1 MVFRLTILGSSSA
14 LPTAKRYPTAHLLNA
29 NERFFLIDC
38 GEGTQMQLR
47 KYKFNFS
54 KINHIFISHLHG
66 DHIFGLPG
74 LLSTMHLLGRKNDL
88 HIYGPA
94 ALEEILKLNR
104 GEEDYLNY
112 FKVIFHRTGHKRK
125 NLIYSGKNIN
135 VWSIPL
141 KHRVETTGFLF
152 EEKSMG
158 LNIKKEAIELYSPGI
173 EQIANIKNGDDLILE
188 DGSRV
193 DNNDLTQPPWK
204 IRSYAY
210 ISDTAYNPKIT
221 NQILEVDLLFHEST
235 FENTHEKL
243 ASLTLHSTSRQAAM
257 IAKKAKVGK
266 LLLGHF
272 SSRYKNLD
280 NMLQEAKVE
289 FENSFIV
296 EDGDNFEIKRIREDS
311 IDGFSD

>member
-1 MVFRLTILGSSSA
+1 MIFRLTILGSSSA

-47 KYKFNFS
+47 KYKFSFS
-54 KINHIFISHLHG
+54 KINHIFISHVHG

-74 LLSTMHLLGRKNDL
+74 LLSTMQLLGRKNDL

-94 ALEEILKLNR
+94 ALDEILKLYR
-104 GEEDYLNY
+104 GNQDYVNY
-112 FKVIFHRTGHKRK
+112 FKIVLHKIGHRRK
-125 NLIYSGKNIN
+125 NLIYSGKNID

-152 EEKSMG
+152 EEKSPG
-158 LNIKKEAIELYSPGI
+158 LNIKKDAIEKYKPGI
-173 EQIANIKNGDDLILE
+173 EQIAKIKIGEDLILD
-188 DGSRV
+188 DGSII
-193 DNNDLTQPPWK
+193 DNHKLTQPPWK
-204 IRSYAY
+204 LRSYAY
-210 ISDTAYNPKIT
+210 ISDTAYSPKIAD
-221 NQILEVDLLFHEST
+221 QILEVDLLFHEST

-243 ASLTLHSTSRQAAM
+243 AALTLHSTAGQAAL
-257 IAKKAKVGK
+257 IAQKAGVGK

-280 NMLQEAKVE
+280 NILKEAKIE

-296 EDGDNFEIKRIREDS
+296 EDGDNFEIKRIREEPV
-311 IDGFSD
+311 DGISD